1 MAISNEK
8 KALAEQLKQ
17 AICLLLNT
25 QVQTEAMTDDEIVS
39 VAGIFPKWQAGVH
52 YTTGQIVSY
61 GTNSLGDPQLYKVIS
76 GHTSQSDW
84 TPDTAVSLFDAFGL
98 DDSGYVIWSQPAGA
112 HDAYAKGDIVN
123 YNGELYESTIDGNVW
138 APDIYPDGWKKVE
151 SESGG
156 GEEEGEPEPP
166 DPADYPDWVQPTGAH
181 DAYNTGDIV
190 KYNGQLYKSLIDSNV
205 YSPETYPAGWELYT
219 EEEA

>member
-1 MAISNEK
+1 MVTPNEK

-17 AICLLLNT
+17 AIRLLLNT
-25 QVQTEAMTDDEIVS
+25 QVQTAAMTDDEIVS
-39 VAGIFPKWQAGVH
+39 VAGVFPKWQAGVH
-52 YTTGQIVSY
+52 YTTGQIISY
-61 GTNSLGDPQLYKVIS
+61 GINSLGDPQLYKVIS

-112 HDAYAKGDIVN
+112 HDAYMKGDSVN
-123 YNGELYESTIDGNVW
+123 YNGTLYESLIDRNVW
-138 APDIYPDGWKKVE
+138 APDIYPAGWKQVN

-156 GEEEGEPEPP
+156 GEEETPP
-166 DPADYPDWVQPTGAH
+166 AQDEYPDWVQPTGAH

-190 KYNGQLYKSLIDSNV
+190 KYNGQLYISKIDGNV
-205 YSPETYPAGWELYT
+205 WSPESYPAGWELYT
-219 EEEA
+219 KEEV

>member
-1 MAISNEK
+1 MVTSNEK
-8 KALAEQLKQ
+8 RALAEQLKQ
-17 AICLLLNT
+17 AIRLLLNT
-25 QVQTEAMTDDEIVS
+25 QVQTAAMTDDEIVS
-39 VAGIFPKWQAGVH
+39 VAGIFPKWQAGVY

-138 APDIYPDGWKKVE
+138 APDIYPNGWKKVE
-151 SESGG
+151 SESEG
-156 GEEEGEPEPP
+156 GEEEGPP
-166 DPADYPDWVQPTGAH
+166 PAQEEYPDWVQPTGAH

-190 KYNGQLYKSLIDSNV
+190 KYNGQLYISKIDGNV
-205 YSPETYPAGWELYT
+205 WAPEAYPAGWELYT
-219 EEEA
+219 KEEA

>member
-25 QVQTEAMTDDEIVS
+25 QVQTATMTDDEIVS
-39 VAGIFPKWQAGVH
+39 VAGVFPKWQAGVH
-52 YTTGQIVSY
+52 YTMGQIISY
-61 GTNSLGDPQLYKVIS
+61 GINSLGDPQLYKVIS
-76 GHTSQSDW
+76 SHTSQSDW
-84 TPDTAVSLFDAFGL
+84 TPDTAASLFDAFGL
-98 DDSGYVIWSQPAGA
+98 DESGYVIWSQPAGA

-151 SESGG
+151 PGG
-156 GEEEGEPEPP
+156 GEEGEPP
-166 DPADYPDWVQPTGAH
+166 DPTDYPDWVQPTGAH
-181 DAYNTGDIV
+181 DAYNTGDII
-190 KYNGQLYKSLIDSNV
+190 KYNGQLYVSKMDGNV
-205 YSPETYPAGWELYT
+205 YSPDTYPAGWELYT

>member
-1 MAISNEK
+1 MAVSNEK

-25 QVQTEAMTDDEIVS
+25 QVQTETMTDNEIVS
-39 VAGIFPKWQAGVH
+39 VAGIFPKWQAGIH
-52 YTTGQIVSY
+52 YTTGQIISY
-61 GTNSLGDPQLYKVIS
+61 GINSLGDPQLYKVIS

-84 TPDTAVSLFDAFGL
+84 T
-98 DDSGYVIWSQPAGA
+98 AGA

-123 YNGELYESTIDGNVW
+123 YNGELYESTLDGNVW

-151 SESGG
+151 PGG
-156 GEEEGEPEPP
+156 GEEGEPEPP
-166 DPADYPDWVQPTGAH
+166 EPTDYPDWVQPTGAH

-190 KYNGQLYKSLIDSNV
+190 RYNGQLYVSKMDGNV
-205 YSPETYPAGWELYT
+205 YSPDLSSRMGIIYRRRGLINDYN
-219 EEEA
+219 